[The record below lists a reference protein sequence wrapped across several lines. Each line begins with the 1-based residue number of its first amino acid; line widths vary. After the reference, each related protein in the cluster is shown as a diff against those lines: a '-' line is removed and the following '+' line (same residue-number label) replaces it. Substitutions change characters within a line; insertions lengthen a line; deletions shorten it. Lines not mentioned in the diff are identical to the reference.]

1 MHLRDRQFAHLTTA
15 ELHDILK
22 LRLDV
27 SVAEQAR
34 AYPELAR
41 RHPEPTTRHV
51 WMANDVGVV
60 AYVRVLHDDDARRIC
75 RVATREDARSGGL
88 AGALME
94 YVLDST
100 DGPWVLDAQS
110 YLAGWY
116 RERGFEDDG
125 EEFVEYGIAHL
136 PMRRES

>member
-1 MHLRDRQFAHLTTA
+1 MCGW
-15 ELHDILK
+15 
-22 LRLDV
+22 
-27 SVAEQAR
+27 
-34 AYPELAR
+34 
-41 RHPEPTTRHV
+41 PTTSV
-51 WMANDVGVV
+51 WS
-60 AYVRVLHDDDARRIC
+60 YVRVLHDDDARRIC

-88 AGALME
+88 AGALIE
-94 YVLDST
+94 HVLDST

-116 RERGFEDDG
+116 RKRGFEDDG

>member
-1 MHLRDRQFAHLTTA
+1 MKIRDRKFAKLTTD

-22 LRLDV
+22 LRIDV
-27 SVAEQAR
+27 FVAEQAC
-34 AYPELAR
+34 AYPELDGR
-41 RHPEPTTRHV
+41 DIEPMTRHV
-51 WMANDVGVV
+51 WMADDVGVV
-60 AYVRVLHDDDARRIC
+60 AYVRVLHDDDVRRIC

-94 YVLDST
+94 YILDST

>member
-1 MHLRDRQFAHLTTA
+1 MKILDRKFAKLTTA

-22 LRLDV
+22 LRIDV
-27 SVAEQAR
+27 FVAEQAC
-34 AYPELAR
+34 AYPELDGR
-41 RHPEPTTRHV
+41 DIEPGTRHV
-51 WMANDVGVV
+51 WMADDVGVV
-60 AYVRVLHDDDARRIC
+60 AYMRVLQEEDAIRIC

-94 YVLDST
+94 HVLDST
-100 DGPWVLDAQS
+100 DGPWVLDSQS

-116 RERGFEDDG
+116 RERGFEDNG
-125 EEFVEYGIAHL
+125 EAFVEYGIAHI

>member
-1 MHLRDRQFAHLTTA
+1 MKIRDRKFAKLTTD

-22 LRLDV
+22 LRIDV
-27 SVAEQAR
+27 FVAEQAC
-34 AYPELAR
+34 AYPELDGR
-41 RHPEPTTRHV
+41 DIEPTTRHV
-51 WMANDVGVV
+51 WMADDVGVV

-88 AGALME
+88 AGALIE
-94 YVLDST
+94 HVLDST

-116 RERGFEDDG
+116 RKRGFEDDG